1 MAQIYDRAADVV
13 RAIYDRRIAT
23 PATLEAEHYFPN
35 AKRFT
40 ERWTDIRDEALAR
53 RRHARQSAA
62 LPRHH
67 AGAGGYL
74 GQ

>member
-1 MAQIYDRAADVV
+1 MLQLYDRAADVV

-23 PATLEAEHYFPN
+23 PATLDAEHYFPN

-40 ERWTDIRDEALAR
+40 ERWTDIRREALAVAG
-53 RRHARQSAA
+53 HADEGAA

-67 AGAGGYL
+67 AGAGRYF